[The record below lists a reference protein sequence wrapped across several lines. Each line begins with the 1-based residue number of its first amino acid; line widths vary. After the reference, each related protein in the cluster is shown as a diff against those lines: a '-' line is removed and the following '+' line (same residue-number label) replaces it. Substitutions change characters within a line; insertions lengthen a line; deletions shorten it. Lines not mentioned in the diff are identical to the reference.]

1 MKNGKSSAWRERL
14 RSPLT
19 WHYTGLA
26 VLILLVLGLA
36 IRLGMDWTATDSH
49 SADALANK
57 QVELKALKLETAP
70 LRGLD
75 KRVERT
81 RAELKDFYEKRI
93 PPNYSSIATRIG
105 DLQVKSGVRL
115 SRIQYTQRP
124 PGADLT
130 EISMEAGISG
140 AYPAVMHFVN
150 SIERDP
156 MFFII
161 RAMALTGQ
169 QSGQV
174 NLRIRISTWLR
185 PEAAAASGLP
195 TVREEDEP
203 PLASSTSAK
212 EGQ

>member
-1 MKNGKSSAWRERL
+1 MKNGAPSVWRERL

-19 WHYTGLA
+19 WHYAALS
-26 VLILLVLGLA
+26 VLVLLVLWLG

-49 SADALANK
+49 SVDVLANK
-57 QVELKALKLETAP
+57 QVELKALRLETAP

-75 KRVERT
+75 KRVEKT
-81 RAELKDFYEKRI
+81 REELKDFYERRI

-140 AYPAVMHFVN
+140 DYPAVMRFIN

-169 QSGQV
+169 RSGQV

-195 TVREEDEP
+195 TVREEDVP
-203 PLASSTSAK
+203 PLASSANAK